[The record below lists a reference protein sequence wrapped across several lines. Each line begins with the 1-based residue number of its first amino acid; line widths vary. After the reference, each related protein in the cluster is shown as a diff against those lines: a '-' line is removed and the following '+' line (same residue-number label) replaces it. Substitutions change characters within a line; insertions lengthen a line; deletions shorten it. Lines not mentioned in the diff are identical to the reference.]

1 MSTEAAAAVADPTYG
16 NWRRPRRPGL
26 GPFGL
31 VGTIGVFGGIV
42 LDLVVS
48 LASLTATLVLL
59 LLQSVFLLPLIVRT
73 QDGRNLYQLLALRI
87 SWFRRKAK
95 GVTTYVSGPLSL
107 RSGGKFHPPGLL
119 SRVRVEEGRDAYDQP
134 FGVLHHR
141 SRSLFTIV
149 LGCEP
154 DGGSLVDADQVDT
167 WVASWGHWLARL
179 SAEPGLRGA
188 AVVVETA
195 PDTGSRLA
203 NEVLPRIRPDAP
215 AAARAVMEEVVQNYP
230 SASSEMHTYIT
241 LTYGMPPGQ
250 KRRTEDII
258 TDLATRIPGLLAD
271 LVGAGGGPAAP
282 LSAERI
288 AEVVRVAYDPA
299 VAGDVLDARAQ
310 HGGTGLDWSD
320 AGPAATVEKA
330 GAYQHDSG
338 VSRTWML
345 TLAPRGT
352 VRANVLRGLLE
363 SSPGT
368 RRKRVALL
376 YRPIDPA
383 TSARIV
389 EADRRAAQFMATS
402 KRGIVQA
409 RAASEVRAT
418 EQTAVEEATGAGLV
432 EFSLMATV
440 TVDTDGELPDAST
453 AVRNLLAGARLSMRP
468 ADRMQAAAFCCTL
481 PTGILP
487 WEYTLV
493 PRELKEAL

>member
-1 MSTEAAAAVADPTYG
+1 MSTEAAAVHPTYG

-31 VGTIGVFGGIV
+31 IGTIGVFGGIV
-42 LDLVVS
+42 IDLILS
-48 LASLTATLVLL
+48 LISLQITLVALVIQALL
-59 LLQSVFLLPLIVRT
+59 LLPLSART
-73 QDGRNLYQLLALRI
+73 PDGRNVYQLIALRI
-87 SWFRRKAK
+87 SWLHRKAK
-95 GVTTYVSGPLSL
+95 GSTTYVSGPLSS
-107 RSGGKFHPPGLL
+107 RPGGRFPPPGLL
-119 SRVRVEEGRDAYDQP
+119 SRVKVSEGRDAYDQP

-141 SRSLFTIV
+141 SRNLYTIV

-154 DGGSLVDADQVDT
+154 DGGSLVDPDQVDT

-188 AVVVETA
+188 SVVIETA
-195 PDTGSRLA
+195 PDTGNRLA
-203 NEVLPRIRPDAP
+203 NELLPRIHPDAP
-215 AAARAVMEEVVQNYP
+215 PAARAVMEEVVERYP
-230 SASSEMHTYIT
+230 MASSEMHTYIT
-241 LTYGMPPGQ
+241 LTYGSPQGQ
-250 KRRTEDII
+250 KRKGDEII
-258 TDLATRIPGLLAD
+258 TELAIRIPGLLAG
-271 LVGAGGGPAAP
+271 LVAAGAGSAAP

-299 VAGDVLDARAQ
+299 VAGDILDARAQ
-310 HGGTGLDWSD
+310 RGGTGLDWDD

-330 GAYQHDSG
+330 NSYQHDSG

-363 SSPGT
+363 ATPGT

-402 KRGIVQA
+402 RRGMVQA
-409 RAASEVRAT
+409 RAANEVRAA

-432 EFSLMATV
+432 EFSLMVTV
-440 TVDTDGELPDAST
+440 TVDTDSELDDANTS
-453 AVRNLLAGARLSMRP
+453 VRNQLAGARLSMRP
-468 ADRMQAAAFCCTL
+468 ADRMQAAAFSCTL
-481 PTGILP
+481 PAGILP

-493 PRELKEAL
+493 PREVREAL